1 MQSLSHYNSELLAL
15 SMHLAYSILGF
26 QKEHAYFRELLAF
39 LWKLFIIRSQVIFP
53 KFKVVQF
60 FRSDRERSAFGS
72 LSRDCAL
79 ITADSRHLVV
89 VSTINV
95 PENNSR
101 IAGGIQKVLRCIFLF
116 LLIRPFQNLIQNNE
130 SLLPNF
136 QLEEFNFYS
145 IDLDVGLNIKFL
157 FSDDY
162 GTFAFIKLYFLLRA
176 YI

>member
-39 LWKLFIIRSQVIFP
+39 LWKLFIRSQVIFP

-116 LLIRPFQNLIQNNE
+116 LLIRPFQNLFRITNHFCPISNQRNLI
-130 SLLPNF
+130 STLLT
-136 QLEEFNFYS
+136 QMW
-145 IDLDVGLNIKFL
+145 V
-157 FSDDY
+157 
-162 GTFAFIKLYFLLRA
+162 
-176 YI
+176 